1 MDNIRNNFKNLTPQE
16 WKLKVQAE
24 LAGLDYNE
32 TLVWDTPEGIQV
44 KPVYT
49 KEDVNFDSAQP
60 VHTTKDWKIIGRFLN
75 HPQQDFSYLYGFT
88 VKDEFV
94 PQAAGLPEYLDLF
107 FECEKPLELLNN
119 FDFSTVKNLKYLGL
133 DVLGNFARTGNWYK
147 SQQEDFE
154 LVGKVLNENLFEKS
168 IAINA
173 SLYQNA
179 GANHVQQIAI
189 ALAHGV
195 EYLEKFGGRA
205 ASKIYFRVA
214 VGSNYFF
221 ETAKLRALRR
231 LWNLILNEYN
241 SEAETYIFAETSL
254 RNKSLLDIHNNIIR
268 SGLEASSAVQG
279 KADAVNILA
288 YGQLKSSTAFSEE
301 MASKQQLLLQR
312 ESYFDKFHDPVAG
325 TYFVENLTELMSK
338 NALELFKKM
347 ESEGGFLKNLFEGS
361 IQKMIQKSA
370 EKEQQ
375 AFDEGKLVLIGVNKF
390 RNPSEMIE
398 PPMEE
403 EPNNI
408 RTEIQP
414 IFPKRLASNTEKQLY
429 EL

>member
-1 MDNIRNNFKNLTPQE
+1 MDNNRNDFKNLTPQE

-49 KEDVNFDSAQP
+49 KEDVDFDSAQP

-94 PQAAGLPEYLDLF
+94 PQAVNLPEYLDLF
-107 FECEKPLELLNN
+107 FECEKPFELLNN

-147 SQQEDFE
+147 SKQEDFGLIE
-154 LVGKVLNENLFEKS
+154 KVWNENLFEKS

-195 EYLEKFGGRA
+195 EYLEKFSGKA
-205 ASKIYFRVA
+205 ASKIYFKVA

-221 ETAKLRALRR
+221 EIAKLRALRK

-241 SEAETYIFAETSL
+241 SEVETYIFAETSQ

-279 KADAVNILA
+279 KADAVSILA
-288 YGQLKSSTAFSEE
+288 YDQLKSSTAFSEE

-338 NALELFKKM
+338 NALELFKKV
-347 ESEGGFLKNLFEGS
+347 EAGGGFLKNLFEGS

-370 EKEQQ
+370 EKEQR

-398 PPMEE
+398 PPTEE

-414 IFPKRLASNTEKQLY
+414 IFPKRLASNTEKTTV
-429 EL
+429 